1 MSQEQLVHVLT
12 IICLAGAALGICL
25 LVLAAKVFGELA
37 RLDSRARDLEGQ
49 VQYLNRLLTKSLGQD
64 AWDSEETH

>member
-12 IICLAGAALGICL
+12 IICLAGAALGVCL

-49 VQYLNRLLTKSLGQD
+49 VQYIHRQVAKSQGQAVLD
-64 AWDSEETH
+64 DEEAG